1 LRPDF
6 DSSKNV
12 VMTTKDALAGLGSLA
27 QETRLRVFRLLVRR
41 GPEGLPAGAIAEA
54 VGVPASSLSFH
65 LRGLMQAGMVTQER
79 RSRQLIYAA
88 DFGRMNG
95 LVAYLTENC
104 CGGASCGV
112 DPVAGVPAP
121 RVSAARGRGR
131 Q

>member
-1 LRPDF
+1 
-6 DSSKNV
+6 
-12 VMTTKDALAGLGSLA
+12 MTTKDALAGLGSLA
-27 QETRLRVFRLLVRR
+27 QETRLQVFRLLVRR

-88 DFGRMNG
+88 DFERMNG

-104 CGGASCGV
+104 CGGASCAPDQLV
-112 DPVAGVPAP
+112 CPPAP
-121 RVSAARGRGR
+121 RSAAARAGGRGR
-131 Q
+131 R

>member
-1 LRPDF
+1 
-6 DSSKNV
+6 
-12 VMTTKDALAGLGSLA
+12 MTTKDALAGLASLA

-41 GPEGLPAGAIAEA
+41 GPEGLPAGAIAET

-88 DFGRMNG
+88 DFERMNG

-104 CGGASCGV
+104 CGGAGCAPDQV
-112 DPVAGVPAP
+112 VCPPAP
-121 RVSAARGRGR
+121 RISAVRAGGRGR
-131 Q
+131 R